1 MSQSVLSAAVMIG
14 ALRANIIDKKLNI
27 FCPMVSL
34 TSVKRFRI
42 ICAFIIRFI
51 LLYTNNT
58 LLNSVTSRQMLVI
71 ICVTSKTALNV
82 VFYIVAFFITSIL
95 ICTLF

>member
-42 ICAFIIRFI
+42 ICGFIIRFI
-51 LLYTNNT
+51 LYTNNT
-58 LLNSVTSRQMLVI
+58 LLNSVHLSNLYTYCYYR
-71 ICVTSKTALNV
+71 
-82 VFYIVAFFITSIL
+82 
-95 ICTLF
+95 